1 MTKTKVMNWL
11 QKNTMILILVLVVLF
26 FTWQTGGKI
35 LLPQNITN
43 LIAQNAYVF
52 ILATGMLLCILTGGN
67 IDLSVGSVVCF
78 TGAVGALLMAT
89 GMNMWL
95 AVVIMLAIGLV
106 IGGLQAFCIA
116 YVHVPPFIT
125 TLAGQ
130 LIFRG
135 LSNVILNGRTQTVS
149 VQAFKDIFGGGA
161 TCYVPDLLGGNGLNL
176 LCVVVGVLVCAVY
189 LFVTFR
195 NRTIRA
201 KKGYALEPILPVIVR
216 SVVIVA
222 VVMFV
227 MVKMAQYKGIPS
239 ALIWVVLVVAV
250 YAYITSKTKMGRY
263 LYAVGGNE
271 KATKLSGIDTRKVYF
286 FAYTNMGFLAA
297 LAGILT
303 IARMASAQPTYGDS
317 YEMDAISSRFIGG
330 SPIMQRL
337 EFHGKQ
343 FEGASEQAA
352 AERRQKPGLPV
363 CGDQRISA
371 VHGLGGAARC
381 HKRGLVHV
389 RGGFR
394 GLRGISGAGRFG
406 HPGLDHPAV
415 AALQG
420 AEGTGGRIR
429 LIRLLP
435 LPGERPPKRQDFLP
449 VSRFFPGSG
458 GSRRAESVRHGR
470 TGR

>member
-95 AVVIMLAIGLV
+95 AVVIMLVIGLI

-149 VQAFKDIFGGGA
+149 IQAFKDIFGGGA
-161 TCYVPDLLGGNGLNL
+161 TCYVPDLLGGNGINL
-176 LCVVVGVLVCAVY
+176 LCIVVGVLACAAY
-189 LFVTFR
+189 LLVTFR
-195 NRTIRA
+195 NRMNRA
-201 KKGYALEPILPVIVR
+201 KKGYSLEPIVPVVVR
-216 SVVIVA
+216 SLVIVA

-317 YEMDAISSRFIGG
+317 YEMDAISSCFIGG
-330 SPIMQRL
+330 ASAYGGVGTVPGVIIGAVLMGVINLGMSVMGIDQNFQKVVKGAVL
-337 EFHGKQ
+337 LAAVIFDVVSKQ
-343 FEGASEQAA
+343 N
-352 AERRQKPGLPV
+352 
-363 CGDQRISA
+363 
-371 VHGLGGAARC
+371 
-381 HKRGLVHV
+381 
-389 RGGFR
+389 
-394 GLRGISGAGRFG
+394 
-406 HPGLDHPAV
+406 
-415 AALQG
+415 
-420 AEGTGGRIR
+420 
-429 LIRLLP
+429 
-435 LPGERPPKRQDFLP
+435 
-449 VSRFFPGSG
+449 
-458 GSRRAESVRHGR
+458 ESK
-470 TGR
+470 

>member
-11 QKNTMILILVLVVLF
+11 QKNTMIIILVLMVLF

-78 TGAVGALLMAT
+78 TGAVGALLMAS

-106 IGGLQAFCIA
+106 IGGIQAFCIA
-116 YVHVPPFIT
+116 YLKVPPFIT

-135 LSNVILNGRTQTVS
+135 LSNVILNGRTQTVN

-176 LCVVVGVLVCAVY
+176 LCLVVGILGCAAY
-189 LFVTFR
+189 LFLTFR
-195 NRTIRA
+195 NRSIRV
-201 KKGYALEPILPVIVR
+201 KKGYAVDSMVTVGVR
-216 SVVIVA
+216 SAVIVA
-222 VVMFV
+222 VVMYV
-227 MVKMAQYKGIPS
+227 SLKLAQYKGIPS

-250 YAYITSKTKMGRY
+250 YGYVASKTTMGRY

-297 LAGILT
+297 LAGIMT

-317 YEMDAISSRFIGG
+317 YEMDAISSCFIGG
-330 SPIMQRL
+330 ASAYGGVGTVPGVII
-337 EFHGKQ
+337 
-343 FEGASEQAA
+343 GAVLMGVINLGMSVMGIDQNY
-352 AERRQKPGLPV
+352 QKV
-363 CGDQRISA
+363 
-371 VHGLGGAARC
+371 V
-381 HKRGLVHV
+381 KGLVLLAAV
-389 RGGFR
+389 IFDV
-394 GLRGISGAGRFG
+394 IS
-406 HPGLDHPAV
+406 
-415 AALQG
+415 
-420 AEGTGGRIR
+420 
-429 LIRLLP
+429 
-435 LPGERPPKRQDFLP
+435 KRND
-449 VSRFFPGSG
+449 SK
-458 GSRRAESVRHGR
+458 
-470 TGR
+470 

>member
-78 TGAVGALLMAT
+78 TGAVGALLMAS

-95 AVVIMLAIGLV
+95 AVLAMLGIGLV

-116 YVHVPPFIT
+116 YIHVPPFIT

-135 LSNVILNGRTQTVS
+135 LSNVILNGRTQTVN
-149 VQAFKDIFGGGA
+149 VQTFKDIFGGGA
-161 TCYVPDLLGGNGLNL
+161 SCYVPDLLGGNGINL
-176 LCVVVGVLVCAVY
+176 LCVLVGVLACAAY

-195 NRTIRA
+195 NRANRS
-201 KKGYALEPILPVIVR
+201 KKGYALEPITPVIVR
-216 SVVIVA
+216 SLVIVA

-227 MVKMAQYKGIPS
+227 TIKMAQYKGIPT

-250 YAYITSKTKMGRY
+250 YAYITSKTKIGRY

-317 YEMDAISSRFIGG
+317 YEMDAISSCFIGG
-330 SPIMQRL
+330 ASAYGGVGTVPGVII
-337 EFHGKQ
+337 
-343 FEGASEQAA
+343 GAVLMGVINLGMSVMGIDQNF
-352 AERRQKPGLPV
+352 QKVVKG
-363 CGDQRISA
+363 A
-371 VHGLGGAARC
+371 VL
-381 HKRGLVHV
+381 
-389 RGGFR
+389 
-394 GLRGISGAGRFG
+394 
-406 HPGLDHPAV
+406 LDAV
-415 AALQG
+415 
-420 AEGTGGRIR
+420 IF
-429 LIRLLP
+429 
-435 LPGERPPKRQDFLP
+435 DV
-449 VSRFFPGSG
+449 VSNRNDSK
-458 GSRRAESVRHGR
+458 
-470 TGR
+470 